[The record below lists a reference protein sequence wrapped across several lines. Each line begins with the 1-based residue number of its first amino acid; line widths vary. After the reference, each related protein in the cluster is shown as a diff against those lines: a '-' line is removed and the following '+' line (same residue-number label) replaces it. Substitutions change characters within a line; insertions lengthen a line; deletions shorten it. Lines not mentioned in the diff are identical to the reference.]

1 MRIRIFFVI
10 AFFLAAPVFSET
22 LSLPRDSSCYEK
34 NAALQ
39 ILKLCTAH
47 AEDLTR
53 DVFSDFGFNIVLQKN
68 YGRPSEKIDHTS
80 AYTIGHGTVLID
92 GKSVPA
98 YLVVVRGTD
107 GNEWYSDFNFN
118 FDCGDENHFAM
129 NFLNSAEDVFLDCV
143 SQIKNREEVIIV
155 AGHSRG
161 AAVANILALLLN
173 QIYSPSKIYAYTFAC
188 PATIKKLSGIEE
200 KNIFNFLNPNDLVP
214 NFPLA
219 GWGYRRAGTDIFLDS
234 GSEKISAK
242 KISSEMDMLLKICPT
257 AKSFYCDRHSLVHS
271 GLSEKGMTAY
281 EIMLA
286 IAAQLSKLKIRSL
299 ESGRIDL
306 DLGEFNIP
314 SFNTGSDFYALFK
327 VLTLLSKNGGKEFV
341 DLLNEHLPETYRIK
355 IERMSENL
363 SLTAST
369 ASMQN

>member
-1 MRIRIFFVI
+1 MEDMRIKILFFA
-10 AFFLAAPVFSET
+10 AFFFAAPVFSET
-22 LSLPRDSSCYEK
+22 LSLPRESSCCEK
-34 NAALQ
+34 KAALP

-53 DVFSDFGFNIVLQKN
+53 DVFSDFGFSIVLQKN
-68 YGRPSEKIDHTS
+68 YGRPPERIDHTS
-80 AYTIGHGTVLID
+80 AYTIGQGHVLVE

-118 FDCGDENHFAM
+118 FDAGDENHFAM
-129 NFLNSAEDVFLDCV
+129 NFLSSAEDVFLDCV
-143 SQIKNREEVIIV
+143 SQIKNRDAIIIV

-188 PATIKKLSGIEE
+188 PATVKNLSGIEE

-219 GWGYRRAGTDIFLDS
+219 GWGFRRAGTDIFLDS
-234 GSEKISAK
+234 ASEKISAK
-242 KISSEMDMLLKICPT
+242 KINDEMDVLLKICPT

-281 EIMLA
+281 EIMTA
-286 IAAQLSKLKIRSL
+286 VAERLSNLKIRSL
-299 ESGRIDL
+299 ESGSIDL
-306 DLGEFNIP
+306 DFGDLNIP
-314 SFNTGSDFYALFK
+314 SFDTGSDFYVLFK
-327 VLTLLSKNGGKEFV
+327 VLSRLSKNGGKGFA
-341 DLLNEHLPETYRIK
+341 DLLSEHLPETYRIK
-355 IERMSENL
+355 IERM
-363 SLTAST
+363 
-369 ASMQN
+369 